1 MITFNG
7 KTVTI
12 EKGEGYWALNF
23 YPWGGSFHRLA
34 ESYSGCID
42 HVIDRYSDGSVKRF
56 VVILPDGTDAGFT
69 A

>member
-7 KTVTI
+7 ETVTI
-12 EKGEGYWALNF
+12 SKGGGYWALNV

-34 ESYSGCID
+34 ESFSGHIDRIID
-42 HVIDRYSDGSVKRF
+42 HYSDGSVKRF
-56 VVILPDGTDAGFT
+56 VVILPDGTEAGFT